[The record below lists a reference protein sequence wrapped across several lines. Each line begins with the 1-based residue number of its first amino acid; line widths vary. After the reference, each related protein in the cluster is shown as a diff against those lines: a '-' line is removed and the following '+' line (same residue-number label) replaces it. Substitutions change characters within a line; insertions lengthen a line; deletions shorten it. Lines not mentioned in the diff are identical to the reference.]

1 MNLLNQRCYWLRPKD
16 IILLYKIKR
25 TYLYKLIKTQ
35 KIETKLLS
43 VRIRLISVKSLE
55 DFINSCK

>member
-1 MNLLNQRCYWLRPKD
+1 MNLLNQRYCWLRPKD